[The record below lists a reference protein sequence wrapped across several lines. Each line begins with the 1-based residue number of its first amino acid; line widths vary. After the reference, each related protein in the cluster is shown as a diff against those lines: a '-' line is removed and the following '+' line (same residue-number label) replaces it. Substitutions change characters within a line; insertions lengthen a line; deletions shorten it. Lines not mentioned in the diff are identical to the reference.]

1 MPIRGLALFAVLLVI
16 PQASRPVFAQASDR
30 TGGNGQTLSTP
41 LNNLPQS
48 AAGPT
53 SNEYLQPRITVANP
67 VPVPAAWTLR
77 DQITWAANLVLV
89 ILGYVGIMLAVSTLR
104 KIESQTRYAESAAT
118 AAADAVQ
125 SALKS
130 MASVAA
136 AATDAAQ
143 AARLNAEAII
153 HSERPWILISVE
165 PSLGK
170 QNNFTIVAT
179 NRGRA
184 PAQIVATAE
193 RIKVA
198 TDEASLP
205 STPEYENEG
214 PSAPR
219 NPIILLPGESIGI
232 KPFSRED
239 LKGICWSEEMLRR
252 VENWEEKVYIYG
264 KVIYKD
270 LVAPPDQQ
278 NHETAWCC
286 WYIHGRQK
294 SGLVIAGPPEYNL
307 HT

>member
-1 MPIRGLALFAVLLVI
+1 MRGLALFAVLLFI
-16 PQASRPVFAQASDR
+16 PQASRPVSAQASDQ
-30 TGGNGQTLSTP
+30 TGGNGQTLSIP

-53 SNEYLQPRITVANP
+53 SNDYLQPRITVANP

-104 KIESQTRYAESAAT
+104 KIESQTRYAESVAT

-130 MASVAA
+130 VASVAA

-143 AARLNAEAII
+143 AALFNAEAII

-165 PSLGK
+165 PSPGM
-170 QNNFTIVAT
+170 QNNFTVVAT
-179 NRGRA
+179 NRGRT
-184 PAQIVATAE
+184 PAKIVATAE
-193 RIKVA
+193 RIKIA
-198 TDEASLP
+198 PDEARLP
-205 STPEYENEG
+205 RTPEYENEG

-219 NPIILLPGESIGI
+219 SPIILLPGESIGI

-264 KVIYKD
+264 KIIYKD
-270 LVAPPDQQ
+270 LVAPPDRQ

-294 SGLVIAGPPEYNL
+294 SGLVIAGPPDYNL